1 MRIGIL
7 GTGRVATALG
17 TGFAAAGHDVAL
29 GSRTPGA
36 RKDLGLPVAGL
47 AEAAAHGEVVVNATS
62 GGASLDVLGQVGA
75 EPLAGKILVDV
86 ALAVTSERQLAY
98 PNASLAEKIQAA
110 FPETK
115 VVKTLSSV
123 PAALMTNPAA
133 LSGPST
139 VFLSGDDPNAKQAV
153 ADLLADLGWPKEYQL
168 DLGGITTARGP
179 EHLVPLLLAVYAA
192 LGTTAVNINIVR

>member
-1 MRIGIL
+1 MCS
-7 GTGRVATALG
+7 
-17 TGFAAAGHDVAL
+17 AG
-29 GSRTPGA
+29 GA

-86 ALAVTSERQLAY
+86 ALAVTSERQFAH